1 MEKNR
6 IRPITNGKSMRMS
19 YSRQKEVL
27 QMPNLIEVQTD
38 SYKWFLDE
46 GLKEV
51 FDDISPIADYS
62 GHLSLEFVD
71 FTLCENEVKYT
82 IDDINTIL
90 INSRKISIRVLLT
103 FSFQITEEMKEK
115 GIIEIHEENVSVLK
129 KDVQITDLIVNKKD
143 IARLKEELVLPAN
156 KANIYQILWTQVD
169 MENLQAKIGEHMI
182 EIQGAM
188 HIFVLYLGEDAQMPV
203 QYARWE
209 IPVDTQLECYECM
222 PGMIGRIGMTLG
234 GQQLEIRP
242 DEDGEERIISLDV
255 TIDCDIKIYEDHKIS
270 YIDDGYS
277 MEETLIPEYHMFDF
291 ETLVGK
297 NQAVMKADKR
307 FRLEQESG
315 KL

>member
-1 MEKNR
+1 
-6 IRPITNGKSMRMS
+6 
-19 YSRQKEVL
+19 
-27 QMPNLIEVQTD
+27 
-38 SYKWFLDE
+38 
-46 GLKEV
+46 
-51 FDDISPIADYS
+51 
-62 GHLSLEFVD
+62 
-71 FTLCENEVKYT
+71 
-82 IDDINTIL
+82 
-90 INSRKISIRVLLT
+90 
-103 FSFQITEEMKEK
+103 MKEK

-234 GQQLEIRP
+234 GQQLEIRLMRM
-242 DEDGEERIISLDV
+242 EKKELFLWMLRSTVILKSMKII
-255 TIDCDIKIYEDHKIS
+255 
-270 YIDDGYS
+270 
-277 MEETLIPEYHMFDF
+277 
-291 ETLVGK
+291 
-297 NQAVMKADKR
+297 R
-307 FRLEQESG
+307 FRILMTG
-315 KL
+315 IVWKKR